1 MWTTLKASSVMTTAR
16 TPPTVDRS
24 DAPLVVLP
32 AIYIVSWASPGVANR
47 LVNDRAT
54 HLRGFVDTEH
64 RADVSRG
71 DDVRHARDE
80 Q

>member
-1 MWTTLKASSVMTTAR
+1 MTTAR
-16 TPPTVDRS
+16 TPLIVDRS

-32 AIYIVSWASPGVANR
+32 AIYIVSWASPRIAHR
-47 LVNDRAT
+47 LVKDRTT
-54 HLRGFVDTEH
+54 HFRGFMHTEY